1 MAESERYETTVIW
14 TGGHKGRLK
23 LGNGPE
29 MEFSAPPGS
38 HGESGVLTPEDAF
51 VGAINTCVML
61 MFIWAAERFRLD
73 LVSYECRAEGTK
85 HIELDRTEIFTRVVL
100 RPLIAVRAGIG
111 SSGAVEK
118 RVRRALESAQKFSL
132 VANSVKAEV
141 VVEPDIVIEPG
152 T

>member
-1 MAESERYETTVIW
+1 
-14 TGGHKGRLK
+14 
-23 LGNGPE
+23 
-29 MEFSAPPGS
+29 
-38 HGESGVLTPEDAF
+38 
-51 VGAINTCVML
+51 
-61 MFIWAAERFRLD
+61 
-73 LVSYECRAEGTK
+73 
-85 HIELDRTEIFTRVVL
+85 VL

-118 RVRRALESAQKFSL
+118 RVRRALESARKFSL